1 MRARGQLMLGKTPP
15 PPPADSPA
23 RRFTDSVDAH
33 VTVIGPGT
41 RIKGELI
48 ADGPVELAG
57 TLEGDIRVTAH
68 CRVRQSAK
76 VSGRV
81 EAKTL
86 VIEGTVE
93 GPALVADKLEIGS
106 SARVRSSIQA
116 RVMAIADGAIFEGE
130 VRMDEAGSPQSFTE
144 KRKA

>member
-1 MRARGQLMLGKTPP
+1 MLGKTPP
-15 PPPADSPA
+15 PPPADNPA

-68 CRVRQSAK
+68 CRVRQSLQPRHTELSSQDRRLRTPTMAEGIFIAGLRPTAATP
-76 VSGRV
+76 SGACHLFAILCHGSRV
-81 EAKTL
+81 YLGKEQFYL
-86 VIEGTVE
+86 
-93 GPALVADKLEIGS
+93 P
-106 SARVRSSIQA
+106 
-116 RVMAIADGAIFEGE
+116 
-130 VRMDEAGSPQSFTE
+130 P
-144 KRKA
+144 

>member
-1 MRARGQLMLGKTPP
+1 MLGKTPP
-15 PPPADSPA
+15 PPPPAADNPA

-41 RIKGELI
+41 RIKGELV
-48 ADGPVELAG
+48 ADGPVEVAG
-57 TLEGDIRVTAH
+57 TLEGELRVTAH
-68 CRVRQSAK
+68 CRVRQSAT

-116 RVMAIADGAIFEGE
+116 RVMAIADGAIFEGD
-130 VRMDEAGSPQSFTE
+130 VRMDESGSPQSFTE